1 MYTSYFQDF
10 PEFYLT
16 HKLAITCL
24 CLLEAYF
31 CCIATAK
38 VMCCFFPFLIHGIF
52 AIRFVNLVLIGNDV
66 LLNLKGENTFDLQ
79 SMINN
84 QHIYDIYIYIILY
97 ILYIRTLSISSVTSV
112 LHSCTKFTRI
122 SSMYTA
128 IFAST
133 GMRWDLWSKSVSK
146 AGDLCIKLMSLE
158 KLLQQDRL
166 EFCNHGFQVSLGISR
181 GAIQF
186 AVLSCFVCVNMCT

>member
-1 MYTSYFQDF
+1 MKPALWLGANPTILLCILVYFQYTSRIFQDF

-24 CLLEAYF
+24 CLLEAARSLLLLH
-31 CCIATAK
+31 CNSQDH
-38 VMCCFFPFLIHGIF
+38 VLFFPFLIHGIF

-66 LLNLKGENTFDLQ
+66 LLNLKGEDTFDLY

-84 QHIYDIYIYIILY
+84 QHIYDIYIILY
-97 ILYIRTLSISSVTSV
+97 ILLYIRTLSISSVTSV
-112 LHSCTKFTRI
+112 LHSCTKFTHI

-158 KLLQQDRL
+158 KLLQQDR
-166 EFCNHGFQVSLGISR
+166 
-181 GAIQF
+181 
-186 AVLSCFVCVNMCT
+186 